1 MLFRS
6 GPVRVVDVQAAQ
18 NAIVDEVLR
27 LEESGELIVE
37 GRGGMDSVVL

>member
-1 MLFRS
+1 M

-27 LEESGELIVE
+27 LEEAGELIVE
-37 GRGGMDSVVL
+37 GRGGTGMVVM